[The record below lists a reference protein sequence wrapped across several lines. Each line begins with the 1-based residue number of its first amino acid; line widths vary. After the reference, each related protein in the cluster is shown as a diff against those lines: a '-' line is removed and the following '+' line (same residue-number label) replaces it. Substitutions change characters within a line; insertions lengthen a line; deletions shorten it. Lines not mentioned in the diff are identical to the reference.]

1 MSKILLDEKGYQEYL
16 DQIEEIRKRINE
28 NAKNMAEYASDDA
41 YGDGWHDNFAYE
53 EATRIESAL
62 YQELNDK
69 LKGLN
74 EIEIIKEDKETNKV
88 SIGAIVKVRFDND
101 DEIEEYHIT
110 GNTTSDI
117 NDDNSSITINS
128 PLGSALYNKKVND
141 KFSYLVN
148 ENNFTGVIVDIEY
161 K

>member
-1 MSKILLDEKGYQEYL
+1 MGKILLDEKGYQEYL
-16 DQIEEIRKRINE
+16 DQIESIREKINE
-28 NAKNMAEYASDDA
+28 NAKDMAKFASDDA

-53 EATRIESAL
+53 EATRKESAL

-74 EIEIIKEDKETNKV
+74 EIEIIKEDKNSNKV
-88 SIGAIVKVRFDND
+88 SIGTTVKIKFDND

-117 NDDNSSITINS
+117 SNDNLSITLNS

-141 KFSYLVN
+141 KFSYVVN
-148 ENNFTGVIVDIEY
+148 DNKFTGVIIDIEY